1 MSKAKT
7 QIRKRPGAAVYDTL
21 REMTLEY
28 RFRPGEKINETE
40 VSEALGVS
48 RTPVREALNR
58 LLTEGL
64 IDFRRNYGF
73 YCRKLDLA
81 EVMSLAE
88 AVRDVELALVDHVA
102 ARATPEALA
111 ALAEYSE
118 SIAEGID
125 SLPACDLA
133 RADEAFHARFADL
146 AGNPVLADIA
156 RNLNARI
163 RFLRKIL
170 MEAPG
175 DRSANFRTQARIIR
189 LLHDGQTEAARD
201 ALDAYL
207 TLGAAEVKEALTIG
221 LSRIY
226 LDPIN
231 MDVTLSS

>member
-1 MSKAKT
+1 MSKTKIPNRT
-7 QIRKRPGAAVYDTL
+7 RPGAAVYDTL

-28 RFRPGEKINETE
+28 RFRPGEKINEVE

-73 YCRKLDLA
+73 YCRKLELV

-88 AVRDVELALVDHVA
+88 AVRDVGRALIDHVG
-102 ARATPEALA
+102 ARATPDALGALA
-111 ALAEYSE
+111 VYSD
-118 SIAEGID
+118 GILENID
-125 SLPACDLA
+125 NLPACELA

-146 AGNPVLADIA
+146 AGNPVLSGIA

-170 MEAPG
+170 IEDAE
-175 DRSANFRTQARIIR
+175 DRGETFRAQAQVMK
-189 LLHDGQTEAARD
+189 LLQAGQSDAARA
-201 ALDAYL
+201 ALEAYL
-207 TLGAAEVKEALTIG
+207 TLDQAQVKEALAKG
-221 LSRIY
+221 LGRIY

-231 MDVTLSS
+231 MDVTLAP